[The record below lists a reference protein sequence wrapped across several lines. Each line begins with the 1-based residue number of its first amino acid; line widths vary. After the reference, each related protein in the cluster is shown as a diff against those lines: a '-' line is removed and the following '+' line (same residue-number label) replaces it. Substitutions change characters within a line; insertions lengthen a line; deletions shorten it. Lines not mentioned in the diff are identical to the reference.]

1 MDNKELEKQI
11 FEKYSQSYTTPE
23 PPKFWEN
30 GGIYDPFP
38 QKRRQ
43 EELDK
48 LSEYLK
54 QLQAQQYTQTSTYA
68 THELR
73 EVNERLRLIE
83 SSLETLMN
91 MLKLILTTQIE
102 KEMRDKEKT

>member
-1 MDNKELEKQI
+1 MNNELEKNI
-11 FEKYSQSYTTPE
+11 LKKYSQSYTTPE

-30 GGIYDPFP
+30 SGIVDPFP
-38 QKRRQ
+38 AKRRQ

-54 QLQAQQYTQTSTYA
+54 QLQSQQYTQSTTYA

-83 SSLETLMN
+83 GSLETLMN

-102 KEMRDKEKT
+102 KEMRDKEKN